1 MSYNVYTVVSQNWG
15 QHQSLVIHTVGF
27 CNIKLQKGKGSPS
40 NAVDVLLAGSAVC
53 I

>member
-15 QHQSLVIHTVGF
+15 QHQSLVTHSGI